1 MSLEDFLK
9 KFKKPSPD
17 LIKLD
22 TQGSE
27 LDILKS
33 LSKNNLNNV
42 LGIEIEVE
50 FIEMYKNQPLFGE
63 INSFL
68 SKNNFEI
75 LDLRTHRSYRVS
87 DEVEE
92 DF

>member
-1 MSLEDFLK
+1 M
-9 KFKKPSPD
+9 
-17 LIKLD
+17 
-22 TQGSE
+22 
-27 LDILKS
+27 KS

-50 FIEMYKNQPLFGE
+50 FIEMYRNQPLFGE

-87 DEVEE
+87 EEVRGGLLKNILILIVILRL
-92 DF
+92 FLLNL